1 MKLRVEQAARGHGRR
16 ADLESQAG
24 KQKKGLLLGQEQHL
38 PRLPHHRRGLSWAS
52 LKPPKLLRKPL
63 FPFESSQ
70 PGDIF
75 YTTSVDGQPLSEESI
90 EVPPGFDQATDGL
103 TVPWAAVSNEG
114 LVISEPATGTALRCL
129 VGPREADKEDR
140 DWLQFRSLEGAARH
154 EVKGYEK
161 G

>member
-1 MKLRVEQAARGHGRR
+1 MVVAQILRVRLGSR
-16 ADLESQAG
+16 
-24 KQKKGLLLGQEQHL
+24 KKGSFWVRNSTSRVFRITVG
-38 PRLPHHRRGLSWAS
+38 AS
-52 LKPPKLLRKPL
+52 LGPLLSLQNCFGSLL
-63 FPFESSQ
+63 FPFKPSQ